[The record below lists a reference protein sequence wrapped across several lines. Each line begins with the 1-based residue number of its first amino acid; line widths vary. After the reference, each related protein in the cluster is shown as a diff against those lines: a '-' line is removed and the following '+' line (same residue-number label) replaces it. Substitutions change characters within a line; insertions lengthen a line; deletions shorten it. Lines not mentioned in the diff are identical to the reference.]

1 MAQLA
6 NLLPDKNSP
15 VTRLLTGLGAVLLFA
30 VLSGYIG
37 MSIVKDDE
45 KPFYQPGVIP
55 SREECFIEKLSRYSK
70 LNKQILFQAGQECEL
85 EVQSVEGHEQR
96 RLEWLEEQAVKRREQ
111 KQMPATAQPQ
121 EPAAPVDTVRRVWR

>member
-15 VTRLLTGLGAVLLFA
+15 VARLLTGMGAVLLLA

-37 MSIVKDDE
+37 MSIVKDDD

-55 SREECFIEKLSRYSK
+55 SREECFIEKLSRFSK
-70 LNKQILFQAGQECEL
+70 INKQILFQVGQECEL

-96 RLEWLEEQAVKRREQ
+96 RLEWLEEQAEKRRQQ
-111 KQMPATAQPQ
+111 KQEVPVAQP
-121 EPAAPVDTVRRVWR
+121 EPQAPVDTVRRVWR